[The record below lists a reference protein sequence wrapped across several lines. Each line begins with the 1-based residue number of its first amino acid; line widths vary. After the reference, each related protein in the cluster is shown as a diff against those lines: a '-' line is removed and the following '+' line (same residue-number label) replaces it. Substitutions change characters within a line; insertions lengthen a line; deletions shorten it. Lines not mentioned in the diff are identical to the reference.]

1 MFWSK
6 SGPGAEWL
14 KKLII
19 KTMMHFGSGFFSM
32 RLYTTLTL
40 KIFTYSLC
48 LKALKYINFQKNF
61 QFSALLCFLASNF
74 DKLS

>member
-19 KTMMHFGSGFFSM
+19 KTMKNFGSRFFSM
-32 RLYTTLTL
+32 RLYTTLTW
-40 KIFTYSLC
+40 KMFTLFEGTKVY
-48 LKALKYINFQKNF
+48 
-61 QFSALLCFLASNF
+61 
-74 DKLS
+74 